1 MSFALAAQVKTTP
14 MSNVSV
20 VDHPLVQHR
29 LTLLRDRTT
38 PPAAFRQL
46 LRETGWFLGY
56 EATRDLPLEQI
67 EIRTPLATVRAG
79 VLRREPLV
87 LAPVLRAGLGLA
99 EGVRDLVPDAS
110 VAHIGVYREAKSLAA
125 VEYYFKAPSRLSGC
139 PCFVLDPM
147 LATGNSAVAAL
158 DHLKAAGAG
167 ELRVIC
173 LLAAPEGLRNLQERH
188 PGVRVWTAA
197 IDERLNEH
205 GYIVPGLGDA
215 GDRQFATD

>member
-1 MSFALAAQVKTTP
+1 

-20 VDHPLVQHR
+20 VDHPLLQHR

-56 EATRDLPLEQI
+56 EATGDLALEQV
-67 EIRTPLATVRAG
+67 EIQTPLAAVRSG

-99 EGVRDLVPDAS
+99 EGVLDLVPGAS
-110 VAHIGVYREAKSLAA
+110 VAHVGVYRETQSLAA
-125 VEYYFKAPSRLSGC
+125 VEYYFKAPSKLSGC
-139 PCFVLDPM
+139 PCIVLDPM

-158 DHLKAAGAG
+158 DHLKAAGAT
-167 ELRVIC
+167 ELRLIC
-173 LLAAPEGLRNLQERH
+173 LLAAPEGLGNLHERH